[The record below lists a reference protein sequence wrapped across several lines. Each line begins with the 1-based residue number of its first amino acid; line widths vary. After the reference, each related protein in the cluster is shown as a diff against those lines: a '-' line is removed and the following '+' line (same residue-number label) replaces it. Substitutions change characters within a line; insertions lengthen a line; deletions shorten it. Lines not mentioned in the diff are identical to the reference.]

1 MNKFLRVIFKILISL
16 LIGIGILFLLVL
28 LIIGVF
34 TLRYY
39 LAEKEFEKYDG
50 HGFDYMHG
58 YSSTDFTGYHVYDG
72 EKLVSL
78 DEPATFIIDKEEDMP
93 ILDGAEAC
101 YPVYSALAK
110 HIYKDIDK
118 IEARQIELD
127 KKEFYEL
134 SLEEKNMVKNNGKIV
149 TFTNTV
155 RAYDR
160 LVDHSVDLVFGARPS
175 SNQKE
180 YAKSLGEELISIPIG
195 REAFVFF
202 VEEDNPVDNL
212 SSDEAR
218 GIYHGDI
225 TNWSEVGG
233 KNQEII
239 AFQRPEDSGSQ
250 AMMKYFM
257 QDVSLKEPDTIEM
270 ESAMGGVLKRV
281 KQYHNERG
289 ALGYTFNYFL
299 TGLNQEKGVKILS
312 IDGVYPS
319 IENIKNGSYPIVVDL
334 VCIKRGSN
342 TKESVDKVID
352 YLLSKEGQEIIEKTG
367 YAPLG
372 IRKEPIKENEADP
385 ITRYENDKGEAIEL
399 VNGVIRYS
407 SNDIFLIGENYYEDG
422 YYHAW
427 IDTKM
432 SDAFYMTANFSYSIE
447 DSIITIKDVEMD
459 KEYKEYFSEFP
470 KPGEIFSL
478 VP

>member
-1 MNKFLRVIFKILISL
+1 M
-16 LIGIGILFLLVL
+16 L

-58 YSSTDFTGYHVYDG
+58 YSSTHFTGYHVYDG

-134 SLEEKNMVKNNGKIV
+134 SFEEKNIVKNNGKIV

-195 REAFVFF
+195 RESFVFF

-270 ESAMGGVLKRV
+270 ESAMGGVIERV
-281 KQYHNERG
+281 KQYHNEAG

-299 TGLNQEKGVKILS
+299 TGLKQEKGVKILS

-372 IRKEPIKENEADP
+372 TRKEPIKENEADP

-399 VNGVIRYS
+399 VNGIIRYS

-427 IDTKM
+427 IYTKM

-447 DSIITIKDVEMD
+447 DNIITIKDVEMD

>member
-1 MNKFLRVIFKILISL
+1 MNKFLKFLLKLLLVIAGA
-16 LIGIGILFLLVL
+16 IGIFFLLVF
-28 LIIGVF
+28 LIIGGYF
-34 TLRYY
+34 LKSYI
-39 LAEKEFEKYDG
+39 AEKQFEKYDG

-72 EKLVSL
+72 ERLVSL
-78 DEPATFIIDKEEDMP
+78 DEPVTLMIDKEEDMP

-118 IEARQIELD
+118 IEVKQVELD
-127 KKEFYEL
+127 KTDFSEL
-134 SLEEKNMVKNNGKIV
+134 SFAEKNMVKNNGKIV

-155 RAYDR
+155 RAYER
-160 LVDHSVDLVFGARPS
+160 LVEHSVDLVFGARPS

-180 YAKSLGEELISIPIG
+180 YATSLGEELISVPIG

-218 GIYHGDI
+218 SIYHGDI

-233 KNQEII
+233 KNQKII

-250 AMMKYFM
+250 SMMKYFM
-257 QDVSLKEPDTIEM
+257 KDVSLKEPDTMEM
-270 ESAMGGVLKRV
+270 ETAMGGVIKRV
-281 KQYHNERG
+281 KQYHNEAG

-334 VCIKRGSN
+334 VCIKRNSDTN
-342 TKESVDKVID
+342 ENVDKVID
-352 YLLSKEGQEIIEKTG
+352 YLLSKQGQEIIEKTG
-367 YAPLG
+367 YAPLSEK
-372 IRKEPIKENEADP
+372 KEAIKENEADP
-385 ITRYENDKGEAIEL
+385 IIRYENEKGDAIEL
-399 VNGVIRYS
+399 VNEAVRYIS
-407 SNDIFLIGENYYEDG
+407 GKNLFLGNCYFEDG

-427 IDTKM
+427 FDTKM
-432 SDAFYMTANFSYSIE
+432 SDAFYASANFSFSKDDNTIV
-447 DSIITIKDVEMD
+447 IKDIEME
-459 KEYKEYFSEFP
+459 KEDEEYFVNFP
-470 KPGEIFSL
+470 KPGEIFTL